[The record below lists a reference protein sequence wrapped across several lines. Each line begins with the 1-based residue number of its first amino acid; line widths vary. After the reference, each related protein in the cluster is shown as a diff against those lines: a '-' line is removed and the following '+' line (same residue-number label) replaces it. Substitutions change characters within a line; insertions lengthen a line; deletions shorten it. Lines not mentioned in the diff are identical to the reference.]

1 MYAVAGQTRSGR
13 GMAARAA
20 GLRRPAIAN
29 RVGQGWPGLPPSG
42 TDVKDLGAR
51 IGPGQG
57 GVDQSISRRCLG
69 NLLRRENEMKRFR
82 ENGCCEF
89 R

>member
-1 MYAVAGQTRSGR
+1 MYALAGQTRSGR

-29 RVGQGWPGLPPSG
+29 RVGQGWPGLPLSG

-51 IGPGQG
+51 TGPGQAAR
-57 GVDQSISRRCLG
+57 SRPVNFEALPG
-69 NLLRRENEMKRFR
+69 EFITKRKR
-82 ENGCCEF
+82 DEKVP
-89 R
+89 